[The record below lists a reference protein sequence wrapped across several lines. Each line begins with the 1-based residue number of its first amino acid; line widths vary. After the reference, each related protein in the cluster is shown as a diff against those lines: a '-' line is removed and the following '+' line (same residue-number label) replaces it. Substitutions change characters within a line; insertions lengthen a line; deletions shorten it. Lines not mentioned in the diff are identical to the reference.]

1 MNPSRIFILR
11 PVATTLLMVA
21 ILVVGAIAYLQL
33 PLSALPEVAYP
44 TIQVQTFY
52 PGASPEVITSA
63 ITAPLEKQFGQ
74 MPGLSQ
80 MSSTSSAG
88 ASVITLEFSLS
99 LAIDVAEQQVQ
110 AAISGAQN
118 LLPQDLPA
126 PPIYAKVNPADAPV
140 LILGLTS
147 KVMPL
152 TEVEDLADTRIAQK
166 ISQIK
171 GVGVV
176 SISGGQRPAV
186 RVVANPRA
194 MAAYGLNLDDLRTTI
209 NNANQN
215 GPKGTLD
222 GPSTAYTVN
231 TNDQIRNAQ
240 DYGEV
245 VVAYKNGAAVRL
257 RDVATLVAGAENAKL
272 GGWMNSIPALI
283 LNVQRQPGAN
293 VVDVVNR
300 IRDLLPSLQA
310 TLPAGV
316 DLAVLTDRTT
326 TIRASVADV
335 EFELVLAVVLVVLV
349 IYLFLRNVP
358 ATIIPSLSVPLSL
371 IGTFAVMYLANFSLN
386 NLSLMAL
393 TIATGFVVDDAIVM
407 IENISRYIEL
417 GETPLDAALKGAGQI
432 GFTIISLTVSLIAV
446 LIPLLFMQDVV
457 GRLFREFAVTLAVTI
472 LISAVVSL
480 TLVPM
485 MCAKLLKH
493 RPADQHAALESGRWF
508 SSLVEW
514 YGRRLTWVLDHQRLT
529 LYVAAATLAL
539 TAVLYVLIPKG
550 FFPEQDTG
558 LIQGVSEA
566 TESISYAAMAE
577 RQQVLAA
584 AILRDPEVQS
594 LSSFIGVDG
603 NNVTL
608 NSGRFLINLKP
619 RSARSTNLADAIRR
633 LKNETAGIPGITLY
647 MQPVQD
653 LTLDNTVSRT
663 QYQFTLE
670 SADATALST
679 WTPKLLAALREQ
691 PELADVVSNQED
703 NGLAAYVTIDRD
715 SAARLGISV
724 GTVDNALYDAF
735 GQRIV
740 STIFTQS
747 NQYRVILEAD
757 PATYRSVDSL
767 ASIYVPSAAGGQVPL
782 SAIAR
787 VDVET
792 RPLLINHLAQ
802 FPATTVS
809 FNLEPRGLARRR
821 RHGHRKC
828 RTRRRIAGQHQ
839 DHISGSGARVSQ
851 QPDQRTAAAAGR
863 GARHVH
869 RSRCA
874 VRELHPSHHD
884 PLDPAFGGDRR
895 AARPHAGG
903 GRLDDHCADRNHPA
917 HRHREEERDSDDRL
931 RGRRAAR
938 RRADAARGNLQGVP
952 AALSPHSDDNSSRHL
967 RCAAAHVRHGDGI
980 RAAPPARREHRRRP
994 SGEPGFDVVHD
1005 AGDLSCIRPHRSP
1018 HPRTRAARH
1027 RRNARGQ
1034 SDVNI
1039 SAPFIRRPVATVLLT
1054 AGVAMCGA
1062 VAFMLLPVAPLP
1074 RIDVPAIFV
1083 SAQLPGAS
1091 PEVMAS
1097 TVATPLERHLGAIA
1111 DLDDMTSNSG
1121 VGTSSIQLTFGVDRD
1136 IDGAARDV
1144 QAAIVAAHADLPSS
1158 LTRNPSYRKLNSALF
1173 PVMAIA
1179 MTSDVLTQG
1188 QIYDAADAVISQRL
1202 SQLPGVGGVNVN
1214 GSALPAVRVE
1224 LNPLSLSKYGIG
1236 LQDVRAAISNANAN
1250 APKGAIESDRLHY
1263 QIYTNDNAR
1272 DAGPYR
1278 SLIIANRNGATV
1290 RLGDVATVLDMQDG
1304 ATENIRTYGLYNG
1317 KPAVFV
1323 QVYQQPGA
1331 NVIEMIDAV
1340 KAELPLLKSSIDP
1353 KIDLVVTFD
1362 RSITIRASLRQ
1373 VEQTLAARR
1382 RLRHPRRVCVPEQ
1395 LSRGA
1400 DSRAGRSRVADRHI
1414 RRDVSARLHARQFLA
1429 DGAHGRHGVR
1439 GR

>member
-21 ILVVGAIAYLQL
+21 ILIVGAIAYLQL

-88 ASVITLEFSLS
+88 ASVITLQFSLS

-110 AAISGAQN
+110 ASISGAQN

-147 KVMPL
+147 SVMPL

-166 ISQIK
+166 ISQIR

-194 MAAYGLNLDDLRTTI
+194 MAAYGLNIDDLRTTI
-209 NNANQN
+209 SNANQN

-222 GPSTAYTVN
+222 GPSSAYTVN
-231 TNDQIRNAQ
+231 TNDQIRNAD
-240 DYGEV
+240 DYGMV
-245 VVAYKNGAAVRL
+245 VIAYKNGSPVRL
-257 RDVATLVAGAENAKL
+257 KDVATLISGAENAKL
-272 GGWMNSIPALI
+272 GGWMNKVPALI

-300 IRDLLPSLQA
+300 IHDLLPSLQA
-310 TLPAGV
+310 ALPAGV
-316 DLAVLTDRTT
+316 DLAILTDRTT

-335 EFELVLAVVLVVLV
+335 EFELVLAVILVVLV

-417 GETPLDAALKGAGQI
+417 GETPLEAALKGAGQI

-493 RPADQHAALESGRWF
+493 RPHAEDDASGSGRWF
-508 SSLVEW
+508 AAVVKW
-514 YGRRLTWVLDHQRLT
+514 YGERLTWVLDHQT
-529 LYVAAATLAL
+529 MTMWVATATV
-539 TAVLYVLIPKG
+539 AVTVILYVLIPKG

-566 TESISYAAMAE
+566 SESVSYAAMAD
-577 RQQVLAA
+577 RQQALAA
-584 AILRDPEVQS
+584 AILKDPDVLS
-594 LSSFIGVDG
+594 LSSYIGVDG

-619 RSARSTNLADAIRR
+619 RSDRGSDVADAIRR
-633 LKNETAGIPGITLY
+633 LKSETDGIAGVTLY

-653 LTLDNTVSRT
+653 LTLDTTISRT

-679 WTPKLLAALREQ
+679 WTPTLLTALRQ
-691 PELADVVSNQED
+691 RPELADVVSNQED
-703 NGLAAYVTIDRD
+703 NGLAAYITIDRD

-757 PATYRSVDSL
+757 PASYQSVDSL
-767 ASIYVPSAAGGQVPL
+767 ASIYVPSAGGGQVPL
-782 SAIAR
+782 SAIAK
-787 VDVET
+787 VDVQT

-809 FNLEPRGLARRR
+809 FNLAPNVSLGAAVTAIENAEKSSSVPSSIRTTFQGAALAFRSNLTNELLLLVAAVLVMYIVLGVLYESFIHPITILSTLPSAGIGALLALMLAGDDLTIIALIGIILLIGIVKKNAILMIDFAVVAQRDEGLSPRDAIYKACLLRFRPILMTTVAAIFGALPLMFGTGTGSELRHPLGVSIVGGLLVSQVLTLFTTPVIYLAFD
-821 RHGHRKC
+821 
-828 RTRRRIAGQHQ
+828 RIAE
-839 DHISGSGARVSQ
+839 RMRK
-851 QPDQRTAAAAGR
+851 RTKAA
-863 GARHVH
+863 
-869 RSRCA
+869 
-874 VRELHPSHHD
+874 
-884 PLDPAFGGDRR
+884 
-895 AARPHAGG
+895 
-903 GRLDDHCADRNHPA
+903 
-917 HRHREEERDSDDRL
+917 EE
-931 RGRRAAR
+931 G
-938 RRADAARGNLQGVP
+938 
-952 AALSPHSDDNSSRHL
+952 
-967 RCAAAHVRHGDGI
+967 
-980 RAAPPARREHRRRP
+980 
-994 SGEPGFDVVHD
+994 
-1005 AGDLSCIRPHRSP
+1005 
-1018 HPRTRAARH
+1018 
-1027 RRNARGQ
+1027 
-1034 SDVNI
+1034 
-1039 SAPFIRRPVATVLLT
+1039 
-1054 AGVAMCGA
+1054 
-1062 VAFMLLPVAPLP
+1062 
-1074 RIDVPAIFV
+1074 
-1083 SAQLPGAS
+1083 
-1091 PEVMAS
+1091 
-1097 TVATPLERHLGAIA
+1097 
-1111 DLDDMTSNSG
+1111 
-1121 VGTSSIQLTFGVDRD
+1121 
-1136 IDGAARDV
+1136 
-1144 QAAIVAAHADLPSS
+1144 
-1158 LTRNPSYRKLNSALF
+1158 
-1173 PVMAIA
+1173 
-1179 MTSDVLTQG
+1179 
-1188 QIYDAADAVISQRL
+1188 
-1202 SQLPGVGGVNVN
+1202 
-1214 GSALPAVRVE
+1214 
-1224 LNPLSLSKYGIG
+1224 
-1236 LQDVRAAISNANAN
+1236 
-1250 APKGAIESDRLHY
+1250 
-1263 QIYTNDNAR
+1263 
-1272 DAGPYR
+1272 
-1278 SLIIANRNGATV
+1278 
-1290 RLGDVATVLDMQDG
+1290 
-1304 ATENIRTYGLYNG
+1304 
-1317 KPAVFV
+1317 
-1323 QVYQQPGA
+1323 
-1331 NVIEMIDAV
+1331 
-1340 KAELPLLKSSIDP
+1340 
-1353 KIDLVVTFD
+1353 
-1362 RSITIRASLRQ
+1362 
-1373 VEQTLAARR
+1373 TLAA
-1382 RLRHPRRVCVPEQ
+1382 
-1395 LSRGA
+1395 
-1400 DSRAGRSRVADRHI
+1400 
-1414 RRDVSARLHARQFLA
+1414 
-1429 DGAHGRHGVR
+1429 DGST
-1439 GR
+1439 

>member
-21 ILVVGAIAYLQL
+21 ILIVGAIAYLQL

-80 MSSTSSAG
+80 MTSTSSAG
-88 ASVITLEFSLS
+88 ASVITLQFSLS

-110 AAISGAQN
+110 ASISGAQN

-209 NNANQN
+209 SNANQN

-222 GPSTAYTVN
+222 GPSSAYTVN
-231 TNDQIRNAQ
+231 TNDQIRNAD
-240 DYGEV
+240 DYGMI

-257 RDVATLVAGAENAKL
+257 KDVASLVSGAENAKL
-272 GGWMNSIPALI
+272 GGWMNSAPALI

-293 VVDVVNR
+293 VVDVVDR
-300 IRDLLPSLQA
+300 IHDLLPSLQA
-310 TLPAGV
+310 ALPAGV
-316 DLAVLTDRTT
+316 DLAILTDRTT

-417 GETPLDAALKGAGQI
+417 GEPPLQAALKGAGQI

-485 MCAKLLKH
+485 MCAKLLKA
-493 RPADQHAALESGRWF
+493 RPAGEHAALESGRWF
-508 SSLVEW
+508 SATVEW

-529 LYVAAATLAL
+529 MYVATGTVAL
-539 TAVLYVLIPKG
+539 TAILYVLIPKG

-566 TESISYAAMAE
+566 TQSVSYAAMAD
-577 RQQVLAA
+577 RQQALAA
-584 AILRDPEVQS
+584 AILKDRDVLS
-594 LSSFIGVDG
+594 LSSYIGIDG

-619 RSARSTNLADAIRR
+619 RANRSDSVAGVIRR
-633 LKNETAGIPGITLY
+633 LQSETADIAGATLY

-653 LTLDNTVSRT
+653 LTLDTTISRT

-670 SADATALST
+670 SADSTALST
-679 WTPKLLAALREQ
+679 WTPKLLNALRQQ

-703 NGLAAYVTIDRD
+703 DGLAAYITIDRD

-757 PATYRSVDSL
+757 PVSYRSVDSL
-767 ASIYVPSAAGGQVPL
+767 ASIYVPSAGGGQVPL

-787 VDVET
+787 VGVET

-809 FNLEPRGLARRR
+809 FNLA
-821 RHGHRKC
+821 
-828 RTRRRIAGQHQ
+828 
-839 DHISGSGARVSQ
+839 
-851 QPDQRTAAAAGR
+851 
-863 GARHVH
+863 
-869 RSRCA
+869 
-874 VRELHPSHHD
+874 
-884 PLDPAFGGDRR
+884 
-895 AARPHAGG
+895 
-903 GRLDDHCADRNHPA
+903 
-917 HRHREEERDSDDRL
+917 
-931 RGRRAAR
+931 
-938 RRADAARGNLQGVP
+938 
-952 AALSPHSDDNSSRHL
+952 
-967 RCAAAHVRHGDGI
+967 
-980 RAAPPARREHRRRP
+980 
-994 SGEPGFDVVHD
+994 
-1005 AGDLSCIRPHRSP
+1005 
-1018 HPRTRAARH
+1018 
-1027 RRNARGQ
+1027 
-1034 SDVNI
+1034 
-1039 SAPFIRRPVATVLLT
+1039 
-1054 AGVAMCGA
+1054 
-1062 VAFMLLPVAPLP
+1062 
-1074 RIDVPAIFV
+1074 
-1083 SAQLPGAS
+1083 PGAS
-1091 PEVMAS
+1091 
-1097 TVATPLERHLGAIA
+1097 LGA
-1111 DLDDMTSNSG
+1111 G
-1121 VGTSSIQLTFGVDRD
+1121 VS
-1136 IDGAARDV
+1136 
-1144 QAAIVAAHADLPSS
+1144 AIENTEH
-1158 LTRNPSYRKLNSALF
+1158 
-1173 PVMAIA
+1173 
-1179 MTSDVLTQG
+1179 
-1188 QIYDAADAVISQRL
+1188 
-1202 SQLPGVGGVNVN
+1202 
-1214 GSALPAVRVE
+1214 
-1224 LNPLSLSKYGIG
+1224 GIG
-1236 LQDVRAAISNANAN
+1236 LPVSIRTTFQGAALAFRSNLTNEVLLLVAAILVMYIVLGVLYESFIHPITILSTLPSAGIGALLALMLAGDDLTIIALIGIILLIGIVKKNAILMIDFAVV
-1250 APKGAIESDRLHY
+1250 AQRDEKLSP
-1263 QIYTNDNAR
+1263 R
-1272 DAGPYR
+1272 DAIYKACLLRFRPI
-1278 SLIIANRNGATV
+1278 LMTTVAAIFGA
-1290 RLGDVATVLDMQDG
+1290 
-1304 ATENIRTYGLYNG
+1304 
-1317 KPAVFV
+1317 
-1323 QVYQQPGA
+1323 
-1331 NVIEMIDAV
+1331 
-1340 KAELPLLKSSIDP
+1340 LPLMFGTGTGS
-1353 KIDLVVTFD
+1353 
-1362 RSITIRASLRQ
+1362 
-1373 VEQTLAARR
+1373 E
-1382 RLRHPRRVCVPEQ
+1382 LRHPLGVSIVGGLLVSQVLTLFTTPVIY
-1395 LSRGA
+1395 LA
-1400 DSRAGRSRVADRHI
+1400 FDRI
-1414 RRDVSARLHARQFLA
+1414 AAR
-1429 DGAHGRHGVR
+1429 VR
-1439 GR
+1439 GPQAAADDGELAPEGSA